1 MEHYASVALLSR
13 PLGTSTKERKNKKLS
28 TTTSSPKV
36 RRKKEEKQRK
46 KGTSQNSKERKN
58 ITASLVAQE
67 QQNCKNLKQNRE
79 QQHL

>member
-1 MEHYASVALLSR
+1 MEHYASAALLSR

-46 KGTSQNSKERKN
+46 KVHLKIQRKEKISQLPWSPRSSKIAK
-58 ITASLVAQE
+58 I
-67 QQNCKNLKQNRE
+67 
-79 QQHL
+79 